1 MAVQQHI
8 SRRRAKI
15 GITKKARLQGLFT
28 RAVEA
33 MLSEPPYIECQHCN
47 RNAVS
52 VVFDESGK
60 ESYVCN
66 LHYEVKHA

>member
-15 GITKKARLQGLFT
+15 GITKKARLQVLFT

-33 MLSEPPYIECQHCN
+33 MLSEPP
-47 RNAVS
+47 
-52 VVFDESGK
+52 
-60 ESYVCN
+60 
-66 LHYEVKHA
+66 